1 MNNLFLALIDG
12 AGNDLGQG
20 GIVAVFAMVLV
31 FVILAII
38 IAITYGIG
46 LLIQK
51 YANTEKPEE
60 TSTPAE
66 ATAPA
71 KSVDIPDDDAMAAV
85 LVASVD
91 YRNETKK
98 DVKVISVKEIK

>member
-1 MNNLFLALIDG
+1 MNNLFLALVDG
-12 AGNDLGQG
+12 AGNNLGDG
-20 GIVAVFAMVLV
+20 GIIAIFAMVLV
-31 FVILAII
+31 FLILAII
-38 IAITYGIG
+38 IAITYVIG

-51 YANTEKPEE
+51 FAKTEKTEE
-60 TSTPAE
+60 TTDSAA
-66 ATAPA
+66 ATASA

-85 LVASVD
+85 LVASID